1 MGAPLIGQVAPSPVQ
16 PDFGHCQEWIPP
28 HHPSFPKPLDS
39 DGMGV
44 VLSGTAT
51 CSYCNLWVWWGFV
64 LFLLN
69 WVIKIPLS
77 QDSLCLWGCAI
88 SHICTAFAGF
98 SIPWDAGWDSN
109 LAPTRAHS
117 QACGGGLEVPG
128 GLGPSLTAALP
139 SHGGASTAG
148 HPAAAAVPAA
158 PLPQ

>member
-1 MGAPLIGQVAPSPVQ
+1 MEPSSAQPVSTCGAEPQQPQEDLCWGHLKSHGHLSLGQVAPSPVQ

-44 VLSGTAT
+44 VLSGTAK

-69 WVIKIPLS
+69 WIVKIPLS
-77 QDSLCLWGCAI
+77 QDSLWLWGCAI
-88 SHICTAFAGF
+88 SNICTAFAVF
-98 SIPWDAGWDSN
+98 SIPWDEGWDSN

-117 QACGGGLEVPG
+117 QACAWKCLVGWDL
-128 GLGPSLTAALP
+128 
-139 SHGGASTAG
+139 H
-148 HPAAAAVPAA
+148 
-158 PLPQ
+158 